1 MLTRLQIAGEFY
13 APQHVSPSTSEVVDG
28 FAVDPQVE
36 IFVRAE
42 PESNES
48 DVAMVKWVKA

>member
-1 MLTRLQIAGEFY
+1 
-13 APQHVSPSTSEVVDG
+13 VSPSTSEVVDG